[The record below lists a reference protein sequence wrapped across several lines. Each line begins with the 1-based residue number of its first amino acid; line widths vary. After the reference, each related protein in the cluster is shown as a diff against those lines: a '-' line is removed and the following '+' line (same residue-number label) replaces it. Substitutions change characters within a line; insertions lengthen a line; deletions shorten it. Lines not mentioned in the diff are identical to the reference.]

1 MKNLLI
7 IFFLFGLLAL
17 NNCTKNEKIET
28 ENIGVSQ
35 VEEQMIKAYQEGMI
49 AFKDQYFI
57 EAAKKFNEAEILFP
71 QSDWAPRSALMA
83 AYAYYYDDY
92 NNRAISELLNFFKK
106 YPNDPNLSYAH
117 YLLAMSYYNK
127 IVDEKKDL
135 EPLKNSK
142 KQFEYIVENY
152 PNTEFSLDS
161 KFKLGLINEMIAS
174 KEMYIARHYIKK
186 KKWIPAINRLKFIVK
201 EHDNTIFVEEALHRL
216 VEIYYK
222 IGLEEESRKYAVLLG
237 YNYPESKWYKNTYKV
252 HKKDYK
258 ITDIKKENKKSISE
272 KFKSLLNWDG

>member
-1 MKNLLI
+1 MKNLLL
-7 IFFLFGLLAL
+7 FLLLFLFL
-17 NNCTKNEKIET
+17 NNCSKNQKNEIVKIEVDQI
-28 ENIGVSQ
+28 EN
-35 VEEQMIKAYQEGMI
+35 QMIKAYQQGMA
-49 AFKDQYFI
+49 AFDDQLYL

-71 QSDWAPRSALMA
+71 QSEWAPRSALMA
-83 AYAYYYDDY
+83 AYAYYSDDY
-92 NNRAISELLNFFKK
+92 NNRAISELNNYFKK
-106 YPNDPNLSYAH
+106 YPNDPNISYAH

-152 PNTEFSLDS
+152 PNTDFSTDS
-161 KFKLGLINEMIAS
+161 KFKLDLINEMIAS

-186 KKWIPAINRLKFIVK
+186 RKWIPAINRLKFIVK
-201 EHDNTIFVEEALHRL
+201 EYNNTIFIEEALHRL

-222 IGLEEESRKYAVLLG
+222 IGLEDESRKYAVLLG

-258 ITDIKKENKKSISE
+258 IKDIKKKNKKSTLE
-272 KFKSLLNWDG
+272 KFKSLLD

>member
-1 MKNLLI
+1 MKKLLL
-7 IFFLFGLLAL
+7 IFFLFGLLFL
-17 NNCTKNEKIET
+17 NNCSKNKKIEILNT
-28 ENIGVSQ
+28 EKNQI
-35 VEEQMIKAYQEGMI
+35 EEQMIKAYQEGMI
-49 AFKDQYFI
+49 AFKGQFYL

-71 QSDWAPRSALMA
+71 QSDWAPRSTLMA

-92 NNRAISELLNFFKK
+92 NNRAISELKNFFKK
-106 YPNDPNLSYAH
+106 YPNDPNTSYAH

-142 KQFEYIVENY
+142 KQFEYIVKNY

-161 KFKLGLINEMIAS
+161 KFKLDLINEMIAS

-186 KKWIPAINRLKFIVK
+186 EKWIPAINRLQFIVT
-201 EHDNTIFVEEALHRL
+201 EYDNTIFIEEALHRL

-222 IGLEEESRKYAVLLG
+222 IGLEDESRKYAVVLG
-237 YNYPESKWYKNTYKV
+237 YNYPDGKWYKNTYKI
-252 HKKDYK
+252 HEKDYK
-258 ITDIKKENKKSISE
+258 ILDIKKKNKKSTLE
-272 KFKSLLNWDG
+272 KFKSLLD

>member
-1 MKNLLI
+1 MI
-7 IFFLFGLLAL
+7 ILFLFGLLAL

-28 ENIGVSQ
+28 ANIGVSQ
-35 VEEQMIKAYQEGMI
+35 VEEQMIKAYQEGMV
-49 AFKDQYFI
+49 AFKDRYFV

-92 NNRAISELLNFFKK
+92 NDRAIAELLNFFKK
-106 YPNDPNLSYAH
+106 YPNDSNLSYAH

-152 PNTEFSLDS
+152 PNSEFSLDS
-161 KFKLGLINEMIAS
+161 KFKLDLINEMIAS

-186 KKWIPAINRLKFIVK
+186 KKWIPAINRLKFIIK
-201 EHDNTIFVEEALHRL
+201 EHDNPIFVEEALHRL

-237 YNYPESKWYKNTYKV
+237 YNYPEGKWYKNTYKV

-258 ITDIKKENKKSISE
+258 IIDIKKENKKSISE
-272 KFKSLLNWDG
+272 KFKSLLN

>member
-1 MKNLLI
+1 MKKLLLI
-7 IFFLFGLLAL
+7 FLLFGSLLL
-17 NNCTKNEKIET
+17 NNCTKNEKIEIIKIQEDKI
-28 ENIGVSQ
+28 EN
-35 VEEQMIKAYQEGMI
+35 QMIRAYQEGMT
-49 AFKDQYFI
+49 AFENRLYF

-71 QSDWAPRSALMA
+71 QSEWAPRSALMA

-92 NNRAISELLNFFKK
+92 NNRAISELINFFKK
-106 YPNDPNLSYAH
+106 YPDHPNTPYAN

-161 KFKLGLINEMIAS
+161 KFKLDLINEMIAS
-174 KEMYIARHYIKK
+174 KEMYIARHYIQKE
-186 KKWIPAINRLKFIVK
+186 KWIPAINRLKFIVT
-201 EHDNTIFVEEALHRL
+201 EYDNTVFIEEALHRL

-222 IGLEEESRKYAVLLG
+222 IGLEDESRKYAVLLG
-237 YNYPESKWYKNTYKV
+237 YNYPEGEWYKNTYKV
-252 HKKDYK
+252 HKKEYK
-258 ITDIKKENKKSISE
+258 IEDIKNENKKSTL
-272 KFKSLLNWDG
+272 KKLKSLLD

>member
-1 MKNLLI
+1 MKKLLL
-7 IFFLFGLLAL
+7 IFFLFGLLFL
-17 NNCTKNEKIET
+17 NNCSKNKKIEILNT
-28 ENIGVSQ
+28 EKNQI
-35 VEEQMIKAYQEGMI
+35 EEQMIKSYQEGMI
-49 AFKDQYFI
+49 AFKGQFYL

-71 QSDWAPRSALMA
+71 QSDWAPRSTLMA

-92 NNRAISELLNFFKK
+92 NNRAISELKNFFKK
-106 YPNDPNLSYAH
+106 YPNDPNTSYAH

-142 KQFEYIVENY
+142 KQFEYIVKNY

-161 KFKLGLINEMIAS
+161 KFKLDLINEMIAS

-186 KKWIPAINRLKFIVK
+186 EKWIPAINRLQFIVT
-201 EHDNTIFVEEALHRL
+201 EYDNTIFIEEALHRL

-222 IGLEEESRKYAVLLG
+222 IGLEDESRKYAVVLG
-237 YNYPESKWYKNTYKV
+237 YNYPDGKWYKNTYKI
-252 HKKDYK
+252 HEKDYK
-258 ITDIKKENKKSISE
+258 ILDIKKKNKKSTLE
-272 KFKSLLNWDG
+272 KFKSLLD